1 MPQNK
6 QILSSPIRQRGSGGA
21 RETVGN
27 AWMRRQSCEAPRR
40 VPEIAEDGDGGL
52 EIRVMHQTTLW
63 AVNML
68 QNIRNAGS
76 EV

>member
-1 MPQNK
+1 MC
-6 QILSSPIRQRGSGGA
+6 
-21 RETVGN
+21 
-27 AWMRRQSCEAPRR
+27 RQSREAPRR
-40 VPEIAEDGDGGL
+40 ALEIAEDGDGGL

-76 EV
+76 DV

>member
-1 MPQNK
+1 MPQIK
-6 QILSSPIRQRGSGGA
+6 QILGSPARWRAPGGA
-21 RETVGN
+21 RETVMS
-27 AWMRRQSCEAPRR
+27 AWMYRQRGEAPRR
-40 VPEIAEDGDGGL
+40 ALEIAEDGDGGL
-52 EIRVMHQTTLW
+52 EIRVMHPTTLW